1 MTSTLSAVASRT
13 VSENPSTDTGAWRAV
28 FVDANPTLAEVS
40 SRLHRADDLPLT
52 INRQPNITPAE
63 LPAALAGAPI
73 AIVDHTHLPT
83 DIARQCQGLKHV
95 VFLGT
100 GPRSYMNPEELAD
113 IGITVHTIK
122 GYGDTAV
129 AECAFGLMWA
139 AARNFGRM
147 DREMRA
153 GNWLRSDALQLTGKT
168 LGLVGFGGIAQELAR
183 LARGIGM
190 RVIAWNRTPKTH
202 DGVEFVELDSLL
214 AQSDVVSLHLLLT
227 DETRGLITAERIAS
241 MRDGAILVNTARG
254 ALVDEAAM
262 IAALESGKLAH
273 AGLDV
278 FTVEPMPAGHVLTTL
293 PNVTLSAHSAF
304 RTPEANN
311 NLIGAALDHCRRIVK
326 TQA

>member
-1 MTSTLSAVASRT
+1 MTSSLSATPARPAAH
-13 VSENPSTDTGAWRAV
+13 NPAFDAGAWRAV
-28 FVDANPTLAEVS
+28 FVDANPTLSEVA

-52 INRQPNITPAE
+52 INRQPEIKPE
-63 LPAALAGAPI
+63 QLPATLAGAPI
-73 AIVDHTHLPT
+73 AIIDHTHLPT
-83 DIARQCQGLKHV
+83 EIARQCTGLKHV

-100 GPRSYMNPEELAD
+100 GPRSYMNPEELAE

-129 AECAFGLMWA
+129 AECAFALMWA
-139 AARNFGRM
+139 AARNFARM

-153 GNWLRSDALQLTGKT
+153 GNWLRSDAVQLTGKT

-190 RVIAWNRTPKTH
+190 RVLAWNRTPKTH
-202 DGVEFVELDSLL
+202 EGVEFVDLDTLL

-227 DETRGLITAERIAS
+227 DETRGLITAERIQS

-254 ALVDEAAM
+254 ALVDEDAM
-262 IAALESGKLAH
+262 IAALRSGKLAH

-311 NLIGAALDHCRRIVK
+311 NLIGAALEHCRRIVK
-326 TQA
+326 THA

>member
-1 MTSTLSAVASRT
+1 MTSSLSATPARPATHNPAS
-13 VSENPSTDTGAWRAV
+13 DAGAWRAV
-28 FVDANPTLAEVS
+28 FVDANPTLSEVA

-52 INRQPNITPAE
+52 INRQPEITPE
-63 LPAALAGAPI
+63 QLPATLAGAPI
-73 AIVDHTHLPT
+73 AIIDHTHLPT
-83 DIARQCQGLKHV
+83 EIARHCVGLKHV

-100 GPRSYMNPEELAD
+100 GPRSYMNPEELAE

-129 AECAFGLMWA
+129 AECAFALMWA
-139 AARNFGRM
+139 AARNFARM

-153 GNWLRSDALQLTGKT
+153 GNWLRSDAVQLTGKT
-168 LGLVGFGGIAQELAR
+168 LGLGGFGGIAQELAR

-190 RVIAWNRTPKTH
+190 RVLAWNRTPKTH
-202 DGVEFVELDSLL
+202 EGVEFVDLDTLL

-227 DETRGLITAERIAS
+227 DETRGLITAERIQS

-254 ALVDEAAM
+254 ALVDEDAM
-262 IAALESGKLAH
+262 IAALRSGKLAH
-273 AGLDV
+273 SGLDV

-311 NLIGAALDHCRRIVK
+311 NLIGAALEHCRRIVK
-326 TQA
+326 THA